1 MYPRRMRS
9 LDPRLGLHAHARR
22 ARSLDPRLGNSVT
35 FARGSHL
42 CAASQ
47 DYLNHFFGRLNLLMC
62 VCHSWCLQP
71 MPLRIAG
78 CGGWLGQIHS
88 REDVGEERVT
98 LAEAN
103 VDQLPLAGK
112 TRGQENR

>member
-1 MYPRRMRS
+1 LAGDLFPLILS
-9 LDPRLGLHAHARR
+9 
-22 ARSLDPRLGNSVT
+22 SI
-35 FARGSHL
+35 
-42 CAASQ
+42 
-47 DYLNHFFGRLNLLMC
+47 YL
-62 VCHSWCLQP
+62 S
-71 MPLRIAG
+71 LRIAG